1 MMKIMGV
8 CGGGIKAEKIRA
20 VHQKEDIMGYK
31 WYVLSKKTVN
41 GTPYLHSKDFST
53 KREAIPYA
61 EKMKA
66 EGWTV
71 VLGQALPIR

>member
-1 MMKIMGV
+1 
-8 CGGGIKAEKIRA
+8 
-20 VHQKEDIMGYK
+20 MGYK

-41 GTPYLHSKDFST
+41 GTPYLRSKDFST

-61 EKMKA
+61 EKMKE

>member
-1 MMKIMGV
+1 
-8 CGGGIKAEKIRA
+8 
-20 VHQKEDIMGYK
+20 MGYK

-41 GTPYLHSKDFST
+41 GTLDLHSKDFPT

-61 EKMKA
+61 EKLKK

-71 VLGQALPIR
+71 VLGQSLPIR